1 MHKDHTLKNNKKN
14 IENLIDG
21 IRAGNRKFLAQAIT
35 LIESEKKQHK
45 IDSQTLLT
53 KLFTNN
59 VTSIRIGITGIPG
72 AGKST
77 FIETLGTNLTKI
89 GFQVAV
95 VTVDPSSSITGG
107 SILGDKTRM
116 VELSRNPNAFIRP
129 SPTSGTLGG
138 VKKSTR
144 ESILLCEAA
153 GYDVILIETVGVGQ
167 SEISIAEMVDF
178 CLLILIS
185 GAGDELQGIKK
196 GVLELADIIAINKAD
211 GDSLE
216 ASKRTALE
224 YKNALRILQSTEEN
238 ETPVVTISGLKN
250 IGVDNLWEEIS
261 KKLDKIKLDGTL
273 KENRLIQQKKWMW
286 EMVEEKI
293 IREIESKTDIMKL
306 KSEME
311 ELISN
316 GGITPVSAA
325 ESILKSIYS

>member
-1 MHKDHTLKNNKKN
+1 MLRNNKTN
-14 IENLIDG
+14 IENLINGVRD
-21 IRAGNRKFLAQAIT
+21 GNRKFLAQAIT
-35 LIESEKKQHK
+35 LIESEKREDQVQ
-45 IDSQTLLT
+45 SQILLT

-59 VTSIRIGITGIPG
+59 ITSIRIGITGIPG
-72 AGKST
+72 AGKSS
-77 FIETLGTNLTKI
+77 FIETLGTNLTKT
-89 GFQVAV
+89 GFKVAV
-95 VTVDPSSSITGG
+95 LTIDPSSSITGG

-116 VELSRNPNAFIRP
+116 VELSRNPDAFIRP

-153 GYDVILIETVGVGQ
+153 GYDVILVETVGIGQ
-167 SEISIAEMVDF
+167 SEISISEMVDF

-211 GDSLE
+211 GDNLE

-224 YKNALRILQSTEEN
+224 YKNALRIFQSSEEN
-238 ETPVVTISGLKN
+238 ETPVVTMSGLKN

-261 KKLDKIKLDGTL
+261 KKLNVIKLDGTL
-273 KENRLIQQKKWMW
+273 KKNRMIQQKKWMW

-306 KSEME
+306 KAEME

-316 GGITPVSAA
+316 GKITPVSAA
-325 ESILKSIYS
+325 ESILKNIYS

>member
-1 MHKDHTLKNNKKN
+1 MLRNNKTN
-14 IENLIDG
+14 IINLINGVRD
-21 IRAGNRKFLAQAIT
+21 GNRKFLAQAIT
-35 LIESEKKQHK
+35 LIESEKREDQVQ
-45 IDSQTLLT
+45 SQILLT

-59 VTSIRIGITGIPG
+59 ITSIRIGITGIPG
-72 AGKST
+72 AGKSS
-77 FIETLGTNLTKI
+77 FIETLGTNLTKT
-89 GFQVAV
+89 GFKVAV
-95 VTVDPSSSITGG
+95 LTIDPSSSITGG

-116 VELSRNPNAFIRP
+116 VELSRNPDAFIRP

-153 GYDVILIETVGVGQ
+153 GYDVILVETVGIGQ
-167 SEISIAEMVDF
+167 SEISISEMVDF

-211 GDSLE
+211 GDNLE

-224 YKNALRILQSTEEN
+224 YKNALRIFQSSEEN
-238 ETPVVTISGLKN
+238 ETPVVTMSGLKN

-261 KKLDKIKLDGTL
+261 KKLNAIKLDGTL
-273 KENRLIQQKKWMW
+273 KKNRMIQQKKWMW

-306 KSEME
+306 KAEME

-316 GGITPVSAA
+316 GKITPVSAA
-325 ESILKSIYS
+325 ESILKNIYS

>member
-1 MHKDHTLKNNKKN
+1 MLRNNKTN
-14 IENLIDG
+14 IINLINGVRD
-21 IRAGNRKFLAQAIT
+21 GNRKFLAQAIT
-35 LIESEKKQHK
+35 LIESEKREDQVQ
-45 IDSQTLLT
+45 SQILLT

-59 VTSIRIGITGIPG
+59 ITSIRIGITGIPG
-72 AGKST
+72 AGKSS
-77 FIETLGTNLTKI
+77 FIETLGTNLTKT
-89 GFQVAV
+89 GFKVAV
-95 VTVDPSSSITGG
+95 LTIDPSSSITGG

-116 VELSRNPNAFIRP
+116 VELSRNPDAFIRP

-153 GYDVILIETVGVGQ
+153 GYDVILVETVGIGQ
-167 SEISIAEMVDF
+167 SEISISEMVDF

-211 GDSLE
+211 GDNLE

-224 YKNALRILQSTEEN
+224 YKNALRIFQSSEEN
-238 ETPVVTISGLKN
+238 ETPVVTMSGLKN

-261 KKLDKIKLDGTL
+261 KKLNVIKLDGTL
-273 KENRLIQQKKWMW
+273 KKNRMIQQKKWMW

-306 KSEME
+306 KAEME

-316 GGITPVSAA
+316 GKITPVSAA
-325 ESILKSIYS
+325 ESILKNIYS

>member
-1 MHKDHTLKNNKKN
+1 MLRNNKTN
-14 IENLIDG
+14 IENLINGVRD
-21 IRAGNRKFLAQAIT
+21 GNRKFLAQAIT
-35 LIESEKKQHK
+35 LIESEKREDQVQ
-45 IDSQTLLT
+45 SQILLT

-59 VTSIRIGITGIPG
+59 ITSIRIGITGIPG
-72 AGKST
+72 AGKSS
-77 FIETLGTNLTKI
+77 FIETLGTNLTKT
-89 GFQVAV
+89 GFKVAV
-95 VTVDPSSSITGG
+95 LTIDPSSSITGG

-116 VELSRNPNAFIRP
+116 VELSRNPDAFIRP

-153 GYDVILIETVGVGQ
+153 GYDVILVETVGIGQ
-167 SEISIAEMVDF
+167 SEISISEMVDF

-211 GDSLE
+211 GDNLE

-224 YKNALRILQSTEEN
+224 YKNALRIFQSSEEN
-238 ETPVVTISGLKN
+238 ETPVVTMSGLKN

-261 KKLDKIKLDGTL
+261 KKLNAIKLDGTL
-273 KENRLIQQKKWMW
+273 KKNRMIQQKKWMW

-306 KSEME
+306 KAEME

-316 GGITPVSAA
+316 GKITPVSAA
-325 ESILKSIYS
+325 ESILKNIYS